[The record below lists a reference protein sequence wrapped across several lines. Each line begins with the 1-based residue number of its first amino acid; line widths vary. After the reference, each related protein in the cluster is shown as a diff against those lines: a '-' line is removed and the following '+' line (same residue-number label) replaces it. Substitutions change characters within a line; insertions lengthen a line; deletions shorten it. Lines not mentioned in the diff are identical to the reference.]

1 MSLAVTF
8 FLVLVLSL
16 VGTLIAT
23 ALLGMVDDDDDAP
36 EAMTGDD
43 YPGTASEAAER

>member
-1 MSLAVTF
+1 MNLAVTL

-23 ALLGMVDDDDDAP
+23 AIFGIIDDDDAP

-43 YPGTASEAAER
+43 YPGTASETDR